1 MNDAASGDM
10 NGLANDVA
18 IGSGTGRTAGAAVA
32 RGTEAMLEVDDLVG
46 GYGATQVL
54 HGLSL
59 RVAANGVT
67 ALLGGNGAGKTTLMK
82 TLAGLLPVR
91 AGRIRFLGEA
101 IGMRASNERV
111 LAGLVLVPEGRMVFP
126 SLTVREN
133 LRLGAI
139 NPRARPQWKAS
150 LDHVYH
156 VFPRLLERESQLAVT
171 LSGGE
176 QQMLAIGRGLMAQP
190 RLMLLDEPTLGLAPL
205 MARQIFELVGTLVD
219 GGLTLL
225 LAEQDVQQSLAAA
238 NDAYVIENGRVAMQ
252 GRARDIA
259 DDPRIRQAYLGL

>member
-1 MNDAASGDM
+1 M
-10 NGLANDVA
+10 
-18 IGSGTGRTAGAAVA
+18 TAGAL
-32 RGTEAMLEVDDLVG
+32 LEVEGVIG
-46 GYGATQVL
+46 GYEGTQVL

-59 RVAANGVT
+59 QVAAGGVT

-91 AGRIRFLGEA
+91 QGCIRFQGED
-101 IGMRASNERV
+101 ITERPSNERV
-111 LAGLVLVPEGRMVFP
+111 HAGLVLVPEGRMVFP

-139 NPRARPQWKAS
+139 NPRARPHWQKS

-156 VFPRLLERESQLAVT
+156 VFPRLLERESQAAVT

-190 RLMLLDEPTLGLAPL
+190 RLMLLDEPTLGLSPL
-205 MARQIFELVGTLVD
+205 MSKQIFELVQRLVAD
-219 GGLTLL
+219 GLTLL
-225 LAEQDVQQSLAAA
+225 LAEQDVFQSLNAAER
-238 NDAYVIENGRVAMQ
+238 AYVIENGRVAAE
-252 GRARDIA
+252 GPARAIA
-259 DDPRIRQAYLGL
+259 DDPRIKQAYLGL